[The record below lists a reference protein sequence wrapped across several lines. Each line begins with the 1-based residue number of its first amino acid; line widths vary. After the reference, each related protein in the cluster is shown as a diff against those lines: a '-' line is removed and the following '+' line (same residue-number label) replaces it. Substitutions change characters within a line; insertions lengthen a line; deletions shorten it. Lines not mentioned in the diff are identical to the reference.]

1 MMKRLKICCFL
12 GLALLLLTL
21 PVRSAELPPEVERA
35 LPREAGQFLKDVDH
49 WDVNS
54 FPEGLCA
61 IWNHLRKDVN
71 TVLRRQTRGAVSVLL
86 VAVLCGLVSGFQKG
100 VGDESRFL
108 PMAGGLAVTALTAG
122 SLDSLMGAG
131 TAVMEQMNTFSKA
144 LLPTLAAVSAIS
156 GGAVGATLR
165 QIATVFFADL
175 LLGLIHGLLMPM
187 VYLYAGALAAG
198 CCLADKRLTAVAEL
212 LKTVCT
218 KLLTAALLVFTL
230 YLTVGGI
237 FAGTV
242 DSARVRV
249 TKTAISGMIPVVG
262 GIIAEASETVLAG
275 AGLLKG
281 AIGVFGLLGGAGPV
295 CLSLFAAGDPV
306 PSLQADGFFGLRHL
320 RYGTVRTDRRPW
332 RCLRSDPGHGGK
344 LRAGAAGVHSGL
356 RSCGDIMMAAARA
369 WLTAVVSVTLLLSV
383 VQTLMPK
390 GSLRE
395 ITSFVGG
402 LLLLAVLLRPLG
414 SVDLS
419 AVSLN
424 LDAYRQTVEQRQAE
438 LEQEGQKELVGLIEA
453 ELESYI
459 SDKAADMGLTLRVQV
474 TVELDGSGVPVPVSM
489 ELTGPRSEVLS
500 RWLETE
506 LGVPAERQVWN
517 EN

>member
-21 PVRSAELPPEVERA
+21 PARGAELPPEVERA
-35 LPREAGQFLKDVDH
+35 LPREAGQLLKDVDH

-156 GGAVGATLR
+156 GGA
-165 QIATVFFADL
+165 
-175 LLGLIHGLLMPM
+175 
-187 VYLYAGALAAG
+187 LAAG

-218 KLLTAALLVFTL
+218 KLLTAALLAFTL

-281 AIGVFGLLGGAGPV
+281 AIGVFGLLGVLALCAYPFLQLGIQYLLYKLTAFLASVIGDTELCGLIDGLGGA
-295 CLSLFAAGDPV
+295 
-306 PSLQADGFFGLRHL
+306 FGLIL
-320 RYGTVRTDRRPW
+320 GMV
-332 RCLRSDPGHGGK
+332 G
-344 LRAGAAGVHSGL
+344 
-356 RSCGDIMMAAARA
+356 SCALVLLVSILASA
-369 WLTAVVSVTLLLSV
+369 AVV
-383 VQTLMPK
+383 
-390 GSLRE
+390 
-395 ITSFVGG
+395 TS
-402 LLLLAVLLRPLG
+402 
-414 SVDLS
+414 
-419 AVSLN
+419 
-424 LDAYRQTVEQRQAE
+424 
-438 LEQEGQKELVGLIEA
+438 
-453 ELESYI
+453 
-459 SDKAADMGLTLRVQV
+459 
-474 TVELDGSGVPVPVSM
+474 
-489 ELTGPRSEVLS
+489 
-500 RWLETE
+500 
-506 LGVPAERQVWN
+506 
-517 EN
+517 

>member
-1 MMKRLKICCFL
+1 
-12 GLALLLLTL
+12 
-21 PVRSAELPPEVERA
+21 
-35 LPREAGQFLKDVDH
+35 
-49 WDVNS
+49 
-54 FPEGLCA
+54 
-61 IWNHLRKDVN
+61 
-71 TVLRRQTRGAVSVLL
+71 
-86 VAVLCGLVSGFQKG
+86 
-100 VGDESRFL
+100 
-108 PMAGGLAVTALTAG
+108 
-122 SLDSLMGAG
+122 MGAG

-218 KLLTAALLVFTL
+218 KLLTAALLAFTL
-230 YLTVGGI
+230 SLDDFVISYFTQG
-237 FAGTV
+237 
-242 DSARVRV
+242 
-249 TKTAISGMIPVVG
+249 TAISGMIPVVG

-281 AIGVFGLLGGAGPV
+281 AIGVFGLLGVLALCAYPFLQLGIQYLLYKLTAFLASV
-295 CLSLFAAGDPV
+295 IGDTE
-306 PSLQADGFFGLRHL
+306 LCGLIGGL
-320 RYGTVRTDRRPW
+320 G
-332 RCLRSDPGHGGK
+332 GGK
-344 LRAGAAGVHSGL
+344 LRAGTAGVHSGL
-356 RSCGDIMMAAARA
+356 RGRGDIMMAAARA

-474 TVELDGSGVPVPVSM
+474 TVEPDGSGVPAPVSV
-489 ELTGPRSEVLS
+489 ELTGPRSEALS

-506 LGVPAERQVWN
+506 LGVPTERQVWN

>member
-1 MMKRLKICCFL
+1 M
-12 GLALLLLTL
+12 
-21 PVRSAELPPEVERA
+21 
-35 LPREAGQFLKDVDH
+35 
-49 WDVNS
+49 
-54 FPEGLCA
+54 
-61 IWNHLRKDVN
+61 
-71 TVLRRQTRGAVSVLL
+71 
-86 VAVLCGLVSGFQKG
+86 
-100 VGDESRFL
+100 
-108 PMAGGLAVTALTAG
+108 
-122 SLDSLMGAG
+122 
-131 TAVMEQMNTFSKA
+131 
-144 LLPTLAAVSAIS
+144 
-156 GGAVGATLR
+156 GATLR

-218 KLLTAALLVFTL
+218 KLLTAALLAFTL

-275 AGLLKG
+275 AFEGG
-281 AIGVFGLLGGAGPV
+281 HWRVRPAGGAGPV

-306 PSLQADGFFGLRHL
+306 PSLQADGFFGLRHW

-332 RCLRSDPGHGGK
+332 RRLRLDSGHGGK

-383 VQTLMPK
+383 VQTLTPK

-395 ITSFVGG
+395 IASFVGG

-474 TVELDGSGVPVPVSM
+474 TVELDGSGVPAPVSV
-489 ELTGPRSEVLS
+489 ELTGPRSEALS

>member
-1 MMKRLKICCFL
+1 MMKHLKTCCFL

-21 PVRSAELPPEVERA
+21 PARSAELPPEVERA
-35 LPREAGQFLKDVDH
+35 LPREAGQLLKDVDH

-54 FPEGLCA
+54 FSEGLCA

-218 KLLTAALLVFTL
+218 KLLTAALLAFTL

-275 AGLLKG
+275 AGLLKP
-281 AIGVFGLLGGAGPV
+281 AGGAGPM

-306 PSLQADGFFGLRHL
+306 PALQADGFFGLRHR
-320 RYGTVRTDRRPW
+320 RYGAVRTDRRPW
-332 RCLRSDPGHGGK
+332 RRLRSDPGHGGK
-344 LRAGAAGVHSGL
+344 LRAGTAGVHSGL

-383 VQTLMPK
+383 IQMLTPK

-474 TVELDGSGVPVPVSM
+474 TVEPDGSGVPVPVSV
-489 ELTGPRSEVLS
+489 ELTGPRSEALS

>member
-1 MMKRLKICCFL
+1 MMKHLKTCCFL

-21 PVRSAELPPEVERA
+21 PVRGVELPPEVERA
-35 LPREAGQFLKDVDH
+35 LPREAGQLLKDVDH

-54 FPEGLCA
+54 FTEGLCA

-71 TVLRRQTRGAVSVLL
+71 TVLRRQIRGAVSVLL

-218 KLLTAALLVFTL
+218 KLLTAALLAFTL

-281 AIGVFGLLGGAGPV
+281 AIGVFGLLGVLALCAYPFLQLGIQYLLYKLTAFLASVIGDTELCGLIGGLGGA
-295 CLSLFAAGDPV
+295 
-306 PSLQADGFFGLRHL
+306 FGLIL
-320 RYGTVRTDRRPW
+320 GMV
-332 RCLRSDPGHGGK
+332 G
-344 LRAGAAGVHSGL
+344 
-356 RSCGDIMMAAARA
+356 SCALVLLVSILASA
-369 WLTAVVSVTLLLSV
+369 AVV
-383 VQTLMPK
+383 
-390 GSLRE
+390 
-395 ITSFVGG
+395 TS
-402 LLLLAVLLRPLG
+402 
-414 SVDLS
+414 
-419 AVSLN
+419 
-424 LDAYRQTVEQRQAE
+424 
-438 LEQEGQKELVGLIEA
+438 
-453 ELESYI
+453 
-459 SDKAADMGLTLRVQV
+459 
-474 TVELDGSGVPVPVSM
+474 
-489 ELTGPRSEVLS
+489 
-500 RWLETE
+500 
-506 LGVPAERQVWN
+506 
-517 EN
+517 

>member
-1 MMKRLKICCFL
+1 MMKHLKTCCFL

-21 PVRSAELPPEVERA
+21 PARSAELPPEVERA
-35 LPREAGQFLKDVDH
+35 LPREAGQLLKDVDH

-61 IWNHLRKDVN
+61 IWNHLRKDAN

-156 GGAVGATLR
+156 GGAVGA
-165 QIATVFFADL
+165 
-175 LLGLIHGLLMPM
+175 

-218 KLLTAALLVFTL
+218 KLLTAALLAFTL

-281 AIGVFGLLGGAGPV
+281 AIGVFGLLGVLALCAYPFLQLGIQYLLYKLTAFLASVIGDTELCGLIGGLGGA
-295 CLSLFAAGDPV
+295 
-306 PSLQADGFFGLRHL
+306 FGLIL
-320 RYGTVRTDRRPW
+320 GMV
-332 RCLRSDPGHGGK
+332 G
-344 LRAGAAGVHSGL
+344 
-356 RSCGDIMMAAARA
+356 SCA
-369 WLTAVVSVTLLLSV
+369 L
-383 VQTLMPK
+383 
-390 GSLRE
+390 
-395 ITSFVGG
+395 
-402 LLLLAVLLRPLG
+402 VLL
-414 SVDLS
+414 
-419 AVSLN
+419 
-424 LDAYRQTVEQRQAE
+424 
-438 LEQEGQKELVGLIEA
+438 
-453 ELESYI
+453 
-459 SDKAADMGLTLRVQV
+459 
-474 TVELDGSGVPVPVSM
+474 
-489 ELTGPRSEVLS
+489 
-500 RWLETE
+500 
-506 LGVPAERQVWN
+506 
-517 EN
+517 

>member
-21 PVRSAELPPEVERA
+21 PVRGAELPPEVERA
-35 LPREAGQFLKDVDH
+35 LPREAGQLLKDVDH

-218 KLLTAALLVFTL
+218 KLLTAALLAFTL

-262 GIIAEASETVLAG
+262 GIIAEASETVLALCAYPFLQLG
-275 AGLLKG
+275 IQYLLYKLTAFLASVIGDTELCGL
-281 AIGVFGLLGGAGPV
+281 IGGLGGA
-295 CLSLFAAGDPV
+295 
-306 PSLQADGFFGLRHL
+306 FGLIL
-320 RYGTVRTDRRPW
+320 GMV
-332 RCLRSDPGHGGK
+332 G
-344 LRAGAAGVHSGL
+344 
-356 RSCGDIMMAAARA
+356 SCALVLLVSILASA
-369 WLTAVVSVTLLLSV
+369 AVV
-383 VQTLMPK
+383 
-390 GSLRE
+390 
-395 ITSFVGG
+395 TS
-402 LLLLAVLLRPLG
+402 
-414 SVDLS
+414 
-419 AVSLN
+419 
-424 LDAYRQTVEQRQAE
+424 
-438 LEQEGQKELVGLIEA
+438 
-453 ELESYI
+453 
-459 SDKAADMGLTLRVQV
+459 
-474 TVELDGSGVPVPVSM
+474 
-489 ELTGPRSEVLS
+489 
-500 RWLETE
+500 
-506 LGVPAERQVWN
+506 
-517 EN
+517 

>member
-35 LPREAGQFLKDVDH
+35 LPREAGQLLKDVDH

-218 KLLTAALLVFTL
+218 KLLTAALLAFTL

-242 DSARVRV
+242 ERQSAGDENRHFRHDPRGGGHHRGGIGNRAGRGGAFEGGHRRVRP
-249 TKTAISGMIPVVG
+249 A
-262 GIIAEASETVLAG
+262 
-275 AGLLKG
+275 
-281 AIGVFGLLGGAGPV
+281 GGAGPV
-295 CLSLFAAGDPV
+295 CLSFFTAGDPV
-306 PSLQADGFFGLRHL
+306 PALQADGFFGLRHR
-320 RYGTVRTDRRPW
+320 RYGAVRTDRRPW
-332 RCLRSDPGHGGK
+332 RRLRADPGHGGK
-344 LRAGAAGVHSGL
+344 LRAGAAGVYSGL

-383 VQTLMPK
+383 VQTLTPK

-395 ITSFVGG
+395 IASFVGG

-414 SVDLS
+414 NVDLS
-419 AVSLN
+419 AVSLD
-424 LDAYRQTVEQRQAE
+424 LSAYRQTVEQRQAE

-474 TVELDGSGVPVPVSM
+474 TVEPDGSGVPVPVSV
-489 ELTGPRSEVLS
+489 ELTGPRSETLS

>member
-21 PVRSAELPPEVERA
+21 PVRGAELPPEVEQA
-35 LPREAGQFLKDVDH
+35 LPREAGQLLKDVDH

-198 CCLADKRLTAVAEL
+198 CCLADK
-212 LKTVCT
+212 
-218 KLLTAALLVFTL
+218 LLTAALLAFTL

-281 AIGVFGLLGGAGPV
+281 AIGVFGLLGVLALCAYPFLQLGIQYLLYKLTAFLASVIGDTELCGLIGGLGGA
-295 CLSLFAAGDPV
+295 
-306 PSLQADGFFGLRHL
+306 FGLIL
-320 RYGTVRTDRRPW
+320 GMV
-332 RCLRSDPGHGGK
+332 G
-344 LRAGAAGVHSGL
+344 
-356 RSCGDIMMAAARA
+356 SCALVLLVSILASA
-369 WLTAVVSVTLLLSV
+369 AVV
-383 VQTLMPK
+383 
-390 GSLRE
+390 
-395 ITSFVGG
+395 TS
-402 LLLLAVLLRPLG
+402 
-414 SVDLS
+414 
-419 AVSLN
+419 
-424 LDAYRQTVEQRQAE
+424 
-438 LEQEGQKELVGLIEA
+438 
-453 ELESYI
+453 
-459 SDKAADMGLTLRVQV
+459 
-474 TVELDGSGVPVPVSM
+474 
-489 ELTGPRSEVLS
+489 
-500 RWLETE
+500 
-506 LGVPAERQVWN
+506 
-517 EN
+517 